1 MTVTESIEVIQ
12 AMRGLPPEKID
23 EVKDFV
29 FFLREKYIDV
39 DYSDEWSDEDM
50 RDFAEASALYFEAT
64 IGDEGDAV

>member
-12 AMRGLPPEKID
+12 AMRGLPPEKVD

-29 FFLREKYIDV
+29 FFLRDKYVDV

-50 RDFAEASALYFEAT
+50 RDFAAASAQYFEAS
-64 IGDEGDAV
+64 IGVEEDAV